1 MVKPVAFYISMAR
14 SNTAL
19 RMTPCNTCSEVPNLV
34 HMQRREEHWVE
45 RRNQPSATAET
56 ASSLKHAALES
67 NVRCKGPGN
76 HMPVFVARRS
86 GICTTGASLPQN
98 LAWMRPAEGPQML
111 LFIWPNTKQ
120 HLEWNCPD
128 CATPAPRFWTAC
140 AFKGRDCRKGSLTH
154 EALERSLGL
163 QAPAEELIKSHQPA
177 QKAWSL
183 DVTQQHTSTVFP
195 RNTNVRA
202 HRQEQGDCH

>member
-1 MVKPVAFYISMAR
+1 MAR
-14 SNTAL
+14 SKTAL

-45 RRNQPSATAET
+45 RRNQPSAET
-56 ASSLKHAALES
+56 ASSLKHTVLES
-67 NVRCKGPGN
+67 SVRRQGN

-86 GICTTGASLPQN
+86 GICATGASLPQT
-98 LAWMRPAEGPQML
+98 LGWMRPAEGPQML

-128 CATPAPRFWTAC
+128 CATPAPRFWTVC
-140 AFKGRDCRKGSLTH
+140 AIKGGDCGKGSLTH
-154 EALERSLGL
+154 EALERSLKL
-163 QAPAEELIKSHQPA
+163 QAPAEELIKSSQQ

-183 DVTQQHTSTVFP
+183 DVTQQRTSTEVP
-195 RNTNVRA
+195 RNTNIRA
-202 HRQEQGDCH
+202 HRRQGGCH